1 MTESYQEKRER
12 MQRALDSLP
21 DDLRARISL
30 RNAEA
35 VATLR
40 PEAQRALLQA
50 LDGGLVKI
58 SAALRMLAGDP
69 QASLEALLPDA
80 SRKGVSGSARQP
92 VSGVSG
98 VSADITPA
106 LTTLLRT
113 CYPDMP
119 EVAARALAEAPALA
133 ELRAVY
139 AAQEALFSSRQV
151 HPDFVIVA
159 FSGLLQNMQQRL
171 DALITQTPAY
181 QQALRQ
187 SGLDWHS

>member
-12 MQRALDSLP
+12 MQRALANLP
-21 DDLRARISL
+21 EDLRGRVSL

-35 VATLR
+35 VAALP
-40 PEAQRALLQA
+40 PEAQRTLASALER
-50 LDGGLVKI
+50 GLVKI
-58 SAALRMLAGDP
+58 SVALRMLAGDP
-69 QASLEALLPDA
+69 QASLETLLPDA

-98 VSADITPA
+98 ASADNTPA
-106 LTTLLRT
+106 LAALLRT

-139 AAQEALFSSRQV
+139 GAQEALFSSRLV

-159 FSGLLQNMQQRL
+159 FAGLIQNMQERL
-171 DALITQTPAY
+171 DGLIEQTPAY
-181 QQALRQ
+181 QQALHQ
-187 SGLDWHS
+187 SGLDWNS

>member
-1 MTESYQEKRER
+1 

-21 DDLRARISL
+21 EDLRARISL

-35 VATLR
+35 VAALQ
-40 PEAQRALLQA
+40 PQAQRTLLQA

-69 QASLEALLPDA
+69 QASLDALLPDA

-92 VSGVSG
+92 VSGVTG
-98 VSADITPA
+98 VSADIMPS

-119 EVAARALAEAPALA
+119 EVAARALAEAPALSG
-133 ELRAVY
+133 LRAVH

-159 FSGLLQNMQQRL
+159 FIGLLQNMQQRL

-181 QQALRQ
+181 QHRDLPKSA
-187 SGLDWHS
+187 HTMP